1 MRDVLYIPGGEGDT
15 LVISSDNSGGIGL
28 KEADHVKVPYETVAY
43 FAFRTAVMENLAA
56 GGSPFAAVL
65 HNFTGDVH
73 WKALAEG
80 IEQGAK
86 EAGLEGLSVT
96 GSTESNF
103 SLLQS
108 AVGLMIIGKREG
120 RPEPA
125 PIYTGREKLAVIGL
139 PLVGEE
145 VLNEKEGIAPLSL
158 FKEISSM
165 DGVHVLPVGSKGVL
179 SELNQLFADKK
190 YTLNEVDCRDLD
202 LLKSGGPS
210 CCFIVAFPEELER
223 EIRMKAGSFYH
234 RLEINQRRE

>member
-1 MRDVLYIPGGEGDT
+1 MRDVLYIPGGNGET

-43 FAFRTAVMENLAA
+43 FSFRTAFMENLSA
-56 GGSPFAAVL
+56 GGYPFAAVL
-65 HNFTGDVH
+65 HNFAGDGH
-73 WKALAEG
+73 WNALAGG
-80 IEQGAK
+80 IELGAK
-86 EAGLEGLSVT
+86 EAELEGLSVT

-108 AVGLMIIGKREG
+108 AVGLMIIGKKKG

-125 PIYTGREKLAVIGL
+125 PVYTGRERLAVIGL

-158 FKEISSM
+158 FKEICSM
-165 DGVHVLPVGSKGVL
+165 KGVLTLPVGSKGVL
-179 SELNQLFADKK
+179 YELNQLFTNKEF
-190 YTLNEVDCRDLD
+190 TLNEVVCKDLD

-210 CCFIVAFPEELER
+210 CCFIAAYPEELER
-223 EIRMKAGSFYH
+223 EITLKAGTWHHS
-234 RLEINQRRE
+234 LEIK